1 MGVYKEDQNADT
13 LWPLLILA
21 ITLVGNWVL
30 YFYFRYEDLMFFYV
44 SFVSSSILSAFVG
57 LQRLSIKIENN
68 TIFYKMR
75 PFHLRWQTTT
85 FDELEKWEVRTFS
98 PIKEYGG
105 WGKRHGK
112 SGAALTIK
120 GNQGLQLIF
129 KNGHKLLIGTQ
140 NAEALKAFLK
150 QK

>member
-1 MGVYKEDQNADT
+1 MEVYKEEQHADT

-44 SFVSSSILSAFVG
+44 SFVSAAILSAFIG
-57 LQRLSIKIENN
+57 LQRLSLKIEKN
-68 TIFYKMR
+68 IIHYKMR
-75 PFHLRWQTTT
+75 PFHLSWQTASFT
-85 FDELEKWEVRTFS
+85 ELERWEVRTFS

-120 GNQGLQLIF
+120 GNQGLQLLF

-140 NAEALKAFLK
+140 NAEHLKGFLKAK
-150 QK
+150 

>member
-1 MGVYKEDQNADT
+1 MEVFKEEQSADT

-21 ITLVGNWVL
+21 VTLVGNWVL

-44 SFVSSSILSAFVG
+44 SFISALILSAFIG
-57 LQRLSIKIENN
+57 LQRLSVKIDKN
-68 TIFYKMR
+68 TLQYKMR
-75 PFHLRWQTTT
+75 PFHFKWQSVS
-85 FDELEKWEVRTFS
+85 FDELSSCDVRSFS
-98 PIKEYGG
+98 PLKEYGG

-129 KNGHKLLIGTQ
+129 KNGHKLLLGTQ
-140 NAEALKAFLK
+140 NAEQLKNFLKAK
-150 QK
+150 

>member
-1 MGVYKEDQNADT
+1 MAVYKEDQHADT

-44 SFVSSSILSAFVG
+44 SFVSSSILSAFIG
-57 LQRLSIKIENN
+57 LQRLSIKIEKN
-68 TIFYKMR
+68 IIHYKMR
-75 PFHLRWQTTT
+75 PFHLNWQTAT
-85 FDELEKWEVRTFS
+85 FAEMEKWEVRTFS

-140 NAEALKAFLK
+140 NSETLKAFLK

>member
-1 MGVYKEDQNADT
+1 LN
-13 LWPLLILA
+13 
-21 ITLVGNWVL
+21 
-30 YFYFRYEDLMFFYV
+30 
-44 SFVSSSILSAFVG
+44 
-57 LQRLSIKIENN
+57 
-68 TIFYKMR
+68 
-75 PFHLRWQTTT
+75 WQTTT
-85 FDELEKWEVRTFS
+85 LDELEKWEVRTFS

>member
-1 MGVYKEDQNADT
+1 MEVYKEEQSVDT

-21 ITLVGNWVL
+21 VTLVGNWIL

-44 SFVSSSILSAFVG
+44 SFISSLILSAFIG
-57 LQRLSIKIENN
+57 LLRLSVTIEKSA
-68 TIFYKMR
+68 IQYKMR
-75 PFHLRWQTTT
+75 PFHFKWQSIS
-85 FDELEKWEVRTFS
+85 FNELSSYDVRSFS

-120 GNQGLQLIF
+120 GNRLTTHF
-129 KNGHKLLIGTQ
+129 
-140 NAEALKAFLK
+140 
-150 QK
+150 